1 MKKIY
6 IILKKELNLK
16 RLNLRLGGFLR
27 NKKISNYIYIDKITL
42 TFNNNQGEVNLING
56 LVLNKK
62 STDDKFDFKYFIKK
76 NFNKMEGTAKSGDV
90 ITISYLE
97 ITKEEYNLKSKN
109 KH

>member
-1 MKKIY
+1 M
-6 IILKKELNLK
+6 
-16 RLNLRLGGFLR
+16 RLGGFLR

-76 NFNKMEGTAKSGDV
+76 
-90 ITISYLE
+90 
-97 ITKEEYNLKSKN
+97 KN
-109 KH
+109 KVKRLFKYFLYLINILTYKKKIPNY